1 MMTGIGMLL
10 GTAAY
15 MSPEQAKGR
24 PADKR
29 SDIWAFGCVLYEML
43 TGRRAFEGEDL
54 ADTLASVLKS
64 PPNWAA
70 LPPSLPAGIRTLLM
84 RCLDRD
90 RARRVADA
98 ATVRYVI
105 AEAASLAPGVDGDD
119 VTSRVAQRTAVRP
132 LLLAGALAALLAIG
146 VAVAVWNLQPPAPLQ
161 NVTRFSIQVSDLT
174 TVGRNQMAVSPDG
187 TRLVYYRNGQPVL
200 RDLSESDARIIPPD
214 FGQTAFSP
222 DGRSLAVYRF
232 ADRAIQR
239 MGVMGGAAAAVTV
252 CPSDNVFGMTWDTTG
267 IISGQGSKGILR
279 CRLDGSAP
287 EQLATVQ
294 EGEEADRPQILPG
307 GRACSS
313 PSRRPP
319 MGRRGGITRESWS
332 SP

>member
-1 MMTGIGMLL
+1 MTQAGMLL

-54 ADTLASVLKS
+54 ADTLATVLKS

-105 AEAASLAPGVDGDD
+105 AEVASLAPGGDGDD
-119 VTSRVAQRTAVRP
+119 VTSRVAQRAAVRP
-132 LLLAGALAALLAIG
+132 LLLAGALAGLLAIV
-146 VAVAVWNLQPPAPLQ
+146 VAVAVWSLKPPSPLQ
-161 NVTRFSIQVSDLT
+161 NVTRFSIQDADL
-174 TVGRNQMAVSPDG
+174 TVGRPQMAVSPDG

-200 RDLSESDARIIPPD
+200 RDLSESDTRIISPV
-214 FGQTAFSP
+214 FGQAAFSP
-222 DGRSLAVYRF
+222 DVAPSPCTAPRTGRLSGWC
-232 ADRAIQR
+232 DR
-239 MGVMGGAAAAVTV
+239 
-252 CPSDNVFGMTWDTTG
+252 
-267 IISGQGSKGILR
+267 
-279 CRLDGSAP
+279 
-287 EQLATVQ
+287 
-294 EGEEADRPQILPG
+294 
-307 GRACSS
+307 
-313 PSRRPP
+313 RR
-319 MGRRGGITRESWS
+319 RRGRHGL
-332 SP
+332 PF

>member
-1 MMTGIGMLL
+1 MTTGIGMIL

-105 AEAASLAPGVDGDD
+105 AEVASLAPGVDGDD

-132 LLLAGALAALLAIG
+132 LLLAGALAGLLAIG

-161 NVTRFSIQVSDLT
+161 NVTRFSIQV
-174 TVGRNQMAVSPDG
+174 A
-187 TRLVYYRNGQPVL
+187 RL
-200 RDLSESDARIIPPD
+200 D
-214 FGQTAFSP
+214 
-222 DGRSLAVYRF
+222 DGRQEPNGRIARRHTSGVLPQRPAGVARFVRIRLA
-232 ADRAIQR
+232 DH
-239 MGVMGGAAAAVTV
+239 
-252 CPSDNVFGMTWDTTG
+252 PS
-267 IISGQGSKGILR
+267 
-279 CRLDGSAP
+279 
-287 EQLATVQ
+287 
-294 EGEEADRPQILPG
+294 
-307 GRACSS
+307 
-313 PSRRPP
+313 
-319 MGRRGGITRESWS
+319 
-332 SP
+332 